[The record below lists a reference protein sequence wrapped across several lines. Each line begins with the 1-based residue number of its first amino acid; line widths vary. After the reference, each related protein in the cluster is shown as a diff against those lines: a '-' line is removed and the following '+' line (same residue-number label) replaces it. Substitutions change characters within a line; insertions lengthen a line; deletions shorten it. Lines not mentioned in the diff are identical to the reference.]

1 MQLLDRDPTTRL
13 GAGSDDSKEIMAHPF
28 FEGMDW
34 TALKERK
41 IKAQYIPPIKTD
53 SDSYN
58 ADDDNQ
64 QVQSDIKA

>member
-1 MQLLDRDPTTRL
+1 
-13 GAGSDDSKEIMAHPF
+13 MAHPF